1 MSNDED
7 KKPSSDKSFT
17 RKANASEPRL
27 IKGSHAPDSDQYNDS
42 LSDIA
47 SKISSAGFDK
57 KANVESFT
65 SSSFGNTSKVP
76 LLFVDPMF
84 DPILLMFPKEN
95 IRELY
100 RRLRHYYTYDP
111 IVGSL
116 IDLHS
121 EFPISDFDIRCSDS
135 TIEKEY
141 GYISEKLNLPNLMVE
156 MGRDRNLLGES
167 LHVGNWDPYKL
178 DWSSFNQ
185 YPPENIDIHKVYV
198 GPGLAYFLKP
208 DDELKKLANSP
219 KEVDRAIF
227 KMLPKD
233 FAAHIINGKP
243 YQLDNQRVIH
253 FARKP
258 SGYTLR
264 GESLLKRN
272 LKDLLYKDKLR
283 LLQLTFVDRHMFPI
297 KHWKIGSKDKGWIP
311 SRKHFQAI
319 EDAITAS
326 MNDPDFN
333 LITHPFVEA
342 EFYGSKDKIENLIPH
357 FDWVNKQIMI
367 GLFASEAMV
376 AGEANPYANQAVSMK
391 LVMHRYMSYR
401 ATLQKLVMNK
411 IFLPIAIARKYI
423 KKSQAEVAHKVYVS
437 KKEPE
442 YILPEFFWRRLNLL
456 NSTAEQEFIMRL
468 REKGEIPFNI
478 LEDMFNISHDSILSG
493 FTEEESTSTD
503 PLWRDIRKKKAEND
517 QVANQ
522 ILEGV
527 KTRELII
534 PAPLSD
540 EKPGEPKKSV
550 GRPKSTETAPMTL
563 SHRAVPPRD
572 KATEKG
578 TVPKPLGETE
588 KKEGPSGPTPLTPTT
603 L

>member
-1 MSNDED
+1 MANEED
-7 KKPSSDKSFT
+7 KSSDKSFT
-17 RKANASEPRL
+17 RKANAANPRL
-27 IKGSHAPDSDQYNDS
+27 VRSSLTPDSDVVNENLS
-42 LSDIA
+42 LA
-47 SKISSAGFDK
+47 AKKISEGFARQADG
-57 KANVESFT
+57 E
-65 SSSFGNTSKVP
+65 SSFSPANFGQTSKVP

-95 IRELY
+95 VRELY

-111 IVGSL
+111 MVGSL

-121 EFPISDFDIRCSDS
+121 EFPISDYEIRCSDPG
-135 TIEKEY
+135 IEKEY
-141 GYISEKLNLPNLMVE
+141 NDMSEKLNLPNLMVE

-167 LHVGNWDPYKL
+167 VHVGNWDEFNL
-178 DWSSFNQ
+178 EWSTFNQ
-185 YPPENIDIHKVYV
+185 YPPENVDVHKVYV
-198 GPGLAYFLKP
+198 GSGLAYFLKP
-208 DDELKKLANSP
+208 DDELKKLANSS

-227 KMLPKD
+227 SMLPKD
-233 FAAHIINGKP
+233 FAASIVTGRP
-243 YQLDNQRVIH
+243 YQIDNQRIIH
-253 FARKP
+253 FARRP
-258 SGYTLR
+258 AGYTMR
-264 GESLLKRN
+264 GESLLKRC

-367 GLFASEAMV
+367 GLFASDAMV

-401 ATLQKLVMNK
+401 ATIQKLVTNK
-411 IFLPIAIARKYI
+411 IFLPIAVARDHVKRSEAEI
-423 KKSQAEVAHKVYVS
+423 KNKVYV
-437 KKEPE
+437 KKADPE

-468 REKGEIPFNI
+468 RDKGEIPFNI
-478 LEDMFNISHDSILSG
+478 LEDMFNFSHDSIISG
-493 FTEEESTSTD
+493 FTEEEGTRTD
-503 PLWRDIRKKKAEND
+503 PTWREIRKKMAEKEA
-517 QVANQ
+517 VANQ
-522 ILEGV
+522 ILEGK
-527 KTRELII
+527 KTEDLEI
-534 PAPLSD
+534 PPPSAEAKPTD
-540 EKPGEPKKSV
+540 KKPGQV
-550 GRPKSTETAPMTL
+550 GRPASKELPPM
-563 SHRAVPPRD
+563 SVSNKAIPPRE
-572 KATEKG
+572 KAIEKG
-578 TVPKPLGETE
+578 TEPVPKGEGPE
-588 KKEGPSGPTPLTPTT
+588 KKETGAPTPLTPPPAV
-603 L
+603 